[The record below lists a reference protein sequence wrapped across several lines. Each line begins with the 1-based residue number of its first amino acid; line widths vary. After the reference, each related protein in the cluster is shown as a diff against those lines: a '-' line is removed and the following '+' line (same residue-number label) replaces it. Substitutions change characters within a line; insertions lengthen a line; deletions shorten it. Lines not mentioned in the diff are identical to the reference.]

1 MGWMARCAF
10 ASAVAALLGSCS
22 AAREGARRADRN
34 RPLRVVLDVGHFP
47 RNDSAPIKGQ
57 GMVSARGVD
66 EFALNREAAKA
77 IARALRDLAGV
88 EAIVH
93 NEDGA
98 ERDLRSRPRKAL
110 EQGADLFLSIHHDA
124 VDSSV
129 ASRWTY
135 QGVER
140 LHCDTVSGFSL
151 WVHDSTVGY
160 PAALALARSIGR
172 SLVEGGRRPNLHHA
186 RPEERALGR
195 EVVDSALGVYRND
208 LAVLVSAKMPAILVE
223 CGVALNRQE
232 ELVLDSDSGRAG
244 FARLLARGVRAWMS
258 EDSLARG
265 R

>member
-1 MGWMARCAF
+1 MRRSAIAAAVVGLSCGCAAVRDG
-10 ASAVAALLGSCS
+10 ASQG
-22 AAREGARRADRN
+22 DKN
-34 RPLRVVLDVGHFP
+34 RPLRVVLDVGHFA
-47 RNDSAPIKGQ
+47 RVDSAPVKGQ
-57 GMVSARGVD
+57 GMVSARGTD
-66 EFALNREAAKA
+66 EFVLNRKAALA
-77 IARALRDLAGV
+77 IARALRDSAGV

-135 QGVER
+135 HGVER

-195 EVVDSALGVYRND
+195 EVIDSALGVYRND
-208 LAVLVSAKMPAILVE
+208 LAVLVSARMPAILVE

-232 ELVLDSDSGRAG
+232 ELVLDSDSGRAE

-258 EDSLARG
+258 EDSPARG

>member
-1 MGWMARCAF
+1 MAKS
-10 ASAVAALLGSCS
+10 ASAVAVAALLGSCS
-22 AAREGARRADRN
+22 ATRDGGRVLDRN
-34 RPLRVVLDVGHFP
+34 RPLRVVLDVGHFS
-47 RNDSAPIKGQ
+47 RGDSAPIKGQ

-66 EFALNREAAKA
+66 EFVLNRKAAKA
-77 IARALRDLAGV
+77 IARALRDSAGV

-93 NEDGA
+93 NEDGT

-129 ASRWTY
+129 ASRWTH

-195 EVVDSALGVYRND
+195 EILDSALGVYRNN
-208 LAVLVSAKMPAILVE
+208 LAVLVSAQMPAILVE

-232 ELVLDSDSGRAG
+232 ELVLDSDSGRAE
-244 FARLLARGVRAWMS
+244 FARRLARGVRVWMS